1 MLTDFQNSF
10 TDRFNSKFATKS
22 SWTILPN
29 VKYVTTGYITL
40 RNINVQKIAM
50 LKNWVKQ
57 VAIQDS
63 ATQYSC

>member
-10 TDRFNSKFATKS
+10 TDRFNSKFATES
-22 SWTILPN
+22 SWTIPPN
-29 VKYVTTGYITL
+29 VKYVAAGYIAL
-40 RNINVQKIAM
+40 WNINVQKIAM

-63 ATQYSC
+63 AT